1 MWKTWSL
8 RTRLCIFLCTMFLTA
23 LIAGLVLL
31 RIFSVD
37 QLVDE
42 SEPAGR
48 SSVSIA
54 GALNTVLSTSPNPE
68 ATLDAFVAELNTAGG
83 DIKFRKI
90 GMSPQP
96 SPEKPAAGSGS
107 GKVPGWFVRLLALP
121 ELARHTPILI
131 RGERVGELVFEPDMV
146 ADLYEKWIGFLAIVA
161 SGAALTLVTLAIT
174 YLTVDAALKPLRDL
188 GSGLARLRDGHYSGS
203 IPCSGPPE
211 IAESCEAANEL
222 AAKLTQL
229 DRENRSLLRRMV
241 SVQDEERRDIAREVH
256 DELGPLLFAIRANVI
271 AMVDNGAAGQ
281 DDSDSPAQKALQS
294 VEALQLTN
302 RRILDRLRPMH
313 IEEFGLQSSIQK
325 LLRGVRSQVPAI
337 EVTVEIDA
345 ALDAA
350 DAVVSQT
357 VYRVMQEGIT
367 NVLRHAQATE
377 MRLKAIVPDNK
388 VVVEISDNGV
398 GMPAEVVMG
407 RGLTGMRERVR
418 ALGGMFELT
427 RSDGQ
432 TRVRCSLPF
441 APEELEAS

>member
-8 RTRLCIFLCTMFLTA
+8 RTRLCIFLCAMFLTA

-31 RIFSVD
+31 RVFAAD
-37 QLVDE
+37 QLADE
-42 SEPAGR
+42 NEPAGR

-54 GALNTVLSTSPNPE
+54 GALNKALSASPNPE
-68 ATLDAFVAELNTAGG
+68 VTLDAFVAELNATGG
-83 DIKFRKI
+83 DIKFRKV
-90 GMSPQP
+90 GVSPQP
-96 SPEKPAAGSGS
+96 GAEKTGSGS
-107 GKVPGWFVRLLALP
+107 GRVPGWFVRLLALP

-146 ADLYEKWIGFLAIVA
+146 ADVYEKWIGFLAIVA
-161 SGAALTLVTLAIT
+161 SGAALMLVTLAIT

-188 GSGLARLRDGHYSGS
+188 GHGLARLRDGHYAGR

-222 AAKLTQL
+222 AATLTQL
-229 DRENRSLLRRMV
+229 DRENRGLLRKMV
-241 SVQDEERRDIAREVH
+241 SIQDEERRDIARELH

-271 AMVDNGAAGQ
+271 AMVDNGVADP
-281 DDSDSPAQKALQS
+281 DDFDSPAQKALQS

-337 EVTVEIDA
+337 EVAFEIDP
-345 ALDAA
+345 ALDAI

-367 NVLRHAQATE
+367 NVLRHAQATG
-377 MRLKAIVPDNK
+377 MRLKATAADGK
-388 VVVEISDNGV
+388 VLVEISDDGV
-398 GMPAEVVMG
+398 GMPADVVMG

-418 ALGGMFELT
+418 ALGGTFELS
-427 RSDGQ
+427 RGDGQ

-441 APEELEAS
+441 APEVLETS

>member
-1 MWKTWSL
+1 
-8 RTRLCIFLCTMFLTA
+8 MFLTA

-31 RIFSVD
+31 RVFAVD

-54 GALNTVLSTSPNPE
+54 DALNKALSASSNPE
-68 ATLDAFVAELNTAGG
+68 ATLDAFVTELNTTGG
-83 DIKFRKI
+83 DIKFR
-90 GMSPQP
+90 GAGTSPQ
-96 SPEKPAAGSGS
+96 SRLEKPAVGSVS
-107 GKVPGWFVRLLALP
+107 GRVPGWFVRLLALP
-121 ELARHTPILI
+121 ELARYTPILI

-188 GSGLARLRDGHYSGS
+188 GSGLARLRDGHYAGR

-211 IAESCEAANEL
+211 IAESCEAANQL
-222 AAKLTQL
+222 AATLTNL
-229 DRENRSLLRRMV
+229 DRENRSLLRKMV
-241 SVQDEERRDIAREVH
+241 SIQDEERRDIARELH

-271 AMVDNGAAGQ
+271 AMVDRGAADQ
-281 DDSDSPAQKALQS
+281 NDLDSPAQKALQS
-294 VEALQLTN
+294 VEALQSTN

-313 IEEFGLQSSIQK
+313 IEELGLQSSIQK

-337 EVTVEIDA
+337 EVAFEIDPG
-345 ALDAA
+345 LDTI
-350 DAVVSQT
+350 DTVVSQT

-377 MRLKAIVPDNK
+377 MRLKAIAAGGK
-388 VVVEISDNGV
+388 VLVEISDDGV
-398 GMPAEVVMG
+398 GMPADVVMG

-418 ALGGMFELT
+418 ALGGTFELT
-427 RSDGQ
+427 RGDGQ

-441 APEELEAS
+441 APEELETG

>member
-8 RTRLCIFLCTMFLTA
+8 RTRLCIFLCAMFLTA

-31 RIFSVD
+31 RMFAVD
-37 QLVDE
+37 QLADE
-42 SEPAGR
+42 NELAGR

-54 GALNTVLSTSPNPE
+54 GALNKALSVSSNPE
-68 ATLDAFVAELNTAGG
+68 ATLDAFVSELNATGG
-83 DIKFRKI
+83 DIKFRKA

-96 SPEKPAAGSGS
+96 GPERPATGGGA
-107 GKVPGWFVRLLALP
+107 GKVPGWFVGLLALP

-131 RGERVGELVFEPDMV
+131 RGEPIGVLLFEPDMV
-146 ADLYEKWIGFLAIVA
+146 ADVYEKWIGFLAIVA
-161 SGAALTLVTLAIT
+161 SGVALTLVTLAIT

-188 GSGLARLRDGHYSGS
+188 GSGLARLRDGHYSGR

-211 IAESCEAANEL
+211 IRESCEAANEL
-222 AAKLTQL
+222 AATLTHL
-229 DRENRSLLRRMV
+229 DRENRALLRKMV
-241 SVQDEERRDIAREVH
+241 SIQDEERRDIARELH

-271 AMVDNGAAGQ
+271 AMVDNGVAGQ
-281 DDSDSPAQKALQS
+281 DDLESPAVKALQS

-337 EVTVEIDA
+337 DVTFEIDP

-377 MRLKAIVPDNK
+377 MRLRATVPDSK

-398 GMPAEVVMG
+398 GMPADVVMG

-418 ALGGMFELT
+418 ALGGTFELF
-427 RSDGQ
+427 RSDGR
-432 TRVRCSLPF
+432 TCVRCSLPL
-441 APEELEAS
+441 APAELETS

>member
-8 RTRLCIFLCTMFLTA
+8 RTRLCIFLCAMFLTA

-31 RIFSVD
+31 RVFAFE
-37 QLVDE
+37 QLADE
-42 SEPAGR
+42 NEPAGT
-48 SSVSIA
+48 SSILIA
-54 GALNTVLSTSPNPE
+54 GALNKALAASSNPE
-68 ATLDAFVAELNTAGG
+68 ATLAAFVDELNTSAT
-83 DIKFRKI
+83 DSIKFRA
-90 GMSPQP
+90 SPLFRP
-96 SPEKPAAGSGS
+96 DDLAAGRARR
-107 GKVPGWFVRLLALP
+107 VPAWFVQALALP
-121 ELARHTPILI
+121 DPARHTPILI
-131 RGERVGELVFEPDMV
+131 RGERVGELAFEPDMAV
-146 ADLYEKWIGFLAIVA
+146 DIYEKWIGFLAIVA
-161 SGAALTLVTLAIT
+161 SGAALTLITLAIT

-188 GSGLARLRDGHYSGS
+188 GNGLARLRDGHYAGR

-222 AAKLTQL
+222 AATLTRL
-229 DRENRSLLRRMV
+229 DRENRGLLRKMV
-241 SVQDEERRDIAREVH
+241 SIQDEERRDIARELH

-271 AMVDNGAAGQ
+271 AMVDNGAADQ
-281 DDSDSPAQKALQS
+281 DDFDSPAQKALQS

-337 EVTVEIDA
+337 DVTFEIDP

-367 NVLRHAQATE
+367 NVLRHAQATR
-377 MRLKAIVPDNK
+377 MRLKATAADGK
-388 VVVEISDNGV
+388 VLVEISDDGV
-398 GMPAEVVMG
+398 GMPADVVMG
-407 RGLTGMRERVR
+407 RGLTGMRERIR
-418 ALGGMFELT
+418 ALRGTFELT
-427 RSDGQ
+427 RGDGE

-441 APEELEAS
+441 APEELETS

>member
-1 MWKTWSL
+1 MWQAYSL

-31 RIFSVD
+31 RVFAAG
-37 QLVDE
+37 QLADE
-42 SEPAGR
+42 NEPAGR

-54 GALNTVLSTSPNPE
+54 AALNKALNASSNPE
-68 ATLDAFVAELNTAGG
+68 ATLEAFVAELNASAG
-83 DIKFRKI
+83 DIKFRKA

-96 SPEKPAAGSGS
+96 GPEKPAATSGS
-107 GKVPGWFVRLLALP
+107 GRVPRWFVRLLALP
-121 ELARHTPILI
+121 EFVHHTPILI
-131 RGERVGELVFEPDMV
+131 RGERVGELVFEPDMA
-146 ADLYEKWIGFLAIVA
+146 ADVYEKWIGFLAIVA
-161 SGAALTLVTLAIT
+161 SGAALMLVTLAIT

-188 GSGLARLRDGHYSGS
+188 GSGLARLRDGHYSGT

-211 IAESCEAANEL
+211 IRESCEAANEL
-222 AAKLTQL
+222 AATLTSL
-229 DRENRSLLRRMV
+229 DRENRGLLRKMV
-241 SVQDEERRDIAREVH
+241 SIQDEERRDIARELH

-271 AMVDNGAAGQ
+271 AMVDNGAAGY
-281 DDSDSPAQKALQS
+281 DDFNSPPQKALQS

-313 IEEFGLQSSIQK
+313 IEEFGLQSGIQK

-337 EVTVEIDA
+337 DVTFEIDP
-345 ALDAA
+345 ALDAV

-377 MRLKAIVPDNK
+377 MRLKANLPDDK
-388 VVVEISDNGV
+388 VVVEISDNGI
-398 GMPAEVVMG
+398 GMPANVVMG

-418 ALGGMFELT
+418 ALGGTFELF
-427 RSDGQ
+427 RSDGR
-432 TRVRCSLPF
+432 TCVRCSLPF
-441 APEELEAS
+441 APAELETS

>member
-1 MWKTWSL
+1 MWKTCSL
-8 RTRLCIFLCTMFLTA
+8 RTRLCVFLCAMFLTA

-31 RIFSVD
+31 RVFAVD
-37 QLVDE
+37 QLLDE

-54 GALNTVLSTSPNPE
+54 GALNSALSASSNPE
-68 ATLDAFVAELNTAGG
+68 ATLDAFVAELNASGS
-83 DIKFRKI
+83 DIIKFRRA
-90 GMSPQP
+90 GTSPQP
-96 SPEKPAAGSGS
+96 APEKPSARNGR
-107 GKVPGWFVRLLALP
+107 VPDWFVRLLALP
-121 ELARHTPILI
+121 ELARRTPILI
-131 RGERVGELVFEPDMV
+131 RGERVGELVFEPDLV

-188 GSGLARLRDGHYSGS
+188 GSGLARLRDGHYSGK

-222 AAKLTQL
+222 AATLTQL
-229 DRENRSLLRRMV
+229 DRENRNLLRKMV
-241 SVQDEERRDIAREVH
+241 SIQDEERRDIARELH

-271 AMVDNGAAGQ
+271 AMVDNGVAGQ
-281 DDSDSPAQKALQS
+281 DDLDSPAQKALQS

-337 EVTVEIDA
+337 EVAFEIDPG
-345 ALDAA
+345 LDAI

-367 NVLRHAQATE
+367 NVLRHARATE
-377 MRLKAIVPDNK
+377 MSLKASLPGGK
-388 VVVEISDNGV
+388 VVVEISDNGI
-398 GMPAEVVMG
+398 GMPANVVMG

-418 ALGGMFELT
+418 ALGGTFELF
-427 RSDGQ
+427 RSDGR
-432 TRVRCSLPF
+432 TCVRCSLPF
-441 APEELEAS
+441 APAELETS

>member
-8 RTRLCIFLCTMFLTA
+8 RTRLCIFLCAMFLTA

-31 RIFSVD
+31 RVFAAE
-37 QLVDE
+37 QLADE
-42 SEPAGR
+42 NEPAG
-48 SSVSIA
+48 SSSILIA
-54 GALNTVLSTSPNPE
+54 GALNKALAVSSNPE
-68 ATLDAFVAELNTAGG
+68 ATLAAFVGELNTSGT
-83 DIKFRKI
+83 DSIKFRA
-90 GMSPQP
+90 SPQ
-96 SPEKPAAGSGS
+96 SQLDGPATVRTRR
-107 GKVPGWFVRLLALP
+107 VPGWFVRALALP
-121 ELARHTPILI
+121 DPARHTPIMI
-131 RGERVGELVFEPDMV
+131 RGERVGELVFEPDM
-146 ADLYEKWIGFLAIVA
+146 ATDIHEKWIGFLAIVT

-174 YLTVDAALKPLRDL
+174 YLTVDTALKPLRDL
-188 GSGLARLRDGHYSGS
+188 GSGLARLRDGHYSGR

-222 AAKLTQL
+222 AATLTQL
-229 DRENRSLLRRMV
+229 DRENRSLLRKMV
-241 SVQDEERRDIAREVH
+241 SIQDEERRDIARELH

-271 AMVDNGAAGQ
+271 AMVDSGAADQ
-281 DDSDSPAQKALQS
+281 DDLDSPAQKALQS

-337 EVTVEIDA
+337 EVAFEIDP
-345 ALDAA
+345 ALDKV

-377 MRLKAIVPDNK
+377 MNLKASLPDGK

-398 GMPAEVVMG
+398 GMPANVVMG

-418 ALGGMFELT
+418 ALGGTFELF
-427 RSDGQ
+427 RSDGR
-432 TRVRCSLPF
+432 TCVRCSLPF
-441 APEELEAS
+441 APAELETS

>member
-1 MWKTWSL
+1 MWKSWSL

-31 RIFSVD
+31 RVFAAD
-37 QLVDE
+37 QLADE
-42 SEPAGR
+42 NEPAGR

-54 GALNTVLSTSPNPE
+54 GALNKALSASPNPE
-68 ATLDAFVAELNTAGG
+68 ATLDAFVAELNATGG
-83 DIKFRKI
+83 DIKFRKA

-96 SPEKPAAGSGS
+96 GPEKPAAGSGS
-107 GKVPGWFVRLLALP
+107 GRVPGWFVRLLALP

-131 RGERVGELVFEPDMV
+131 RGERVGELVFEPDIV
-146 ADLYEKWIGFLAIVA
+146 ADVYEKWIGFLAIVA

-188 GSGLARLRDGHYSGS
+188 GGGLARLRDGHYSAR

-222 AAKLTQL
+222 AATLTQL
-229 DRENRSLLRRMV
+229 DRENRALLRKIV
-241 SVQDEERRDIAREVH
+241 SIQDEERRDIARELH

-271 AMVDNGAAGQ
+271 ALVDNGAAGE

-313 IEEFGLQSSIQK
+313 IEEFGLQSGIQK

-337 EVTVEIDA
+337 DVTFEVDP

-377 MRLKAIVPDNK
+377 MRLKATVPENE

-398 GMPAEVVMG
+398 GMPANVVMG

-418 ALGGMFELT
+418 ALGGTFELT
-427 RSDGQ
+427 RGDGQ

-441 APEELEAS
+441 APEELETS